1 MHRIYY
7 AVQTQFNIKSLF
19 SDLFSGFSFRSKVEN
34 DPNGDLFVIQMKD
47 LEHNYSSIKSDLTKV
62 SSNKISSKFL
72 LQKGDVLF
80 IAKGSNNHA
89 IEYKLD
95 LPKAIAASAFFVLRP
110 IQSKVIPAYLSW
122 YINQPPIQQYLK
134 ENMAGTYILNINKS
148 TIEGITITLPP
159 INIQEKIV
167 AIDNLRKREHLLM
180 SAIMEKRKFAISAV
194 LLDIVKGNLKLKD
207 N

>member
-7 AVQTQFNIKSLF
+7 AMQNQVNIRTLL

-34 DPNGDLFVIQMKD
+34 EPNGDLFVIQMKD
-47 LEHNYSSIKSDLTKV
+47 LEHHYSSIKSELTKV
-62 SSNKISSKFL
+62 SSDKISSKFFL
-72 LQKGDVLF
+72 EKGDVLF
-80 IAKGSNNHA
+80 IAKGSNNYA
-89 IEYKLD
+89 IEYKLN

-122 YINQPPIQQYLK
+122 FINQLPVQQYLK
-134 ENMAGTYILNINKS
+134 ENMAGTYIPNINKS
-148 TIEGITITLPP
+148 TVEGIMMTLPSLD
-159 INIQEKIV
+159 IQEKIV

-180 SAIMEKRKFAISAV
+180 NEIMEKREVAVSAA
-194 LLDIVKGNLKLKD
+194 LLDIVN